1 MSSNVRQRKLLE
13 YLDECSV
20 ASVQQLVNALQCSPA
35 TIRRD
40 ITELNQLGKL
50 SKIRNGAE
58 KILSPTP
65 LSETE
70 SATLYPRI
78 SSYFDYHQ
86 SNRIAQQAVTLCC
99 PQDTIF
105 IASGNTT
112 FLMSTHL
119 LQSQVNVYT
128 NHVPLFSYL
137 ISESYPNLFI
147 VGGQYIKNQQLLVSS
162 HPPLQFQGRYLFI
175 EADGLTHAGITK
187 TALLA
192 YMEERRLTEYMDK
205 IVVLIAPEKVGS
217 LNGIATFTL
226 EEIDI
231 IITGK
236 NADAHLVQTMRDH
249 NIDVILV

>member
-20 ASVQQLVNALQCSPA
+20 ASIQQLVNFLQSSPA

-58 KILSPTP
+58 KILSPKTIT
-65 LSETE
+65 ETE
-70 SATLYPRI
+70 PATLYPRI
-78 SSYFDYHQ
+78 SSYFDYQQ
-86 SNRIAQQAVTLCC
+86 SNRIAQQAVALCH
-99 PQDTIF
+99 PQDTIY

-119 LQSQVNVYT
+119 LHSQINVYT
-128 NHVPLFSYL
+128 SHVPLFSYL
-137 ISESYPNLFI
+137 ITESYPNLFV
-147 VGGQYIKNQQLLVSS
+147 VGGQYIKSQQLLISS
-162 HPPLQFQGRYLFI
+162 NNAMQFQGRYLFI
-175 EADGLTHAGITK
+175 EADGLTPAGISK

-205 IVVLIAPEKVGS
+205 IVVLIPAEKVGS

-226 EEIDI
+226 DEIDI
-231 IITGK
+231 VITGHD
-236 NADAHLVQTMRDH
+236 ADADLVQTMREH